1 MKQPLDCARRLGDGA
16 VFPRIRAGAS
26 LKPCAR
32 RGARR
37 GRGGVFPRI
46 RAGASLKLGEVGE
59 DAGLPGVF
67 SPAFVRGP
75 H

>member
-1 MKQPLDCARRLGDGA
+1 MDADAVPH

-26 LKPCAR
+26 LK
-32 RGARR
+32 GLDI
-37 GRGGVFPRI
+37 GMPRLAI
-46 RAGASLKLGEVGE
+46 
-59 DAGLPGVF
+59 GVF

>member
-1 MKQPLDCARRLGDGA
+1 MKAFQNANVLRHRPH

-26 LKPCAR
+26 LKGD
-32 RGARR
+32 RGYL
-37 GRGGVFPRI
+37 
-46 RAGASLKLGEVGE
+46 ASGVGE
-59 DAGLPGVF
+59 PF

>member
-1 MKQPLDCARRLGDGA
+1 MSFWLSHL

-26 LKPCAR
+26 LKRVPHHD
-32 RGARR
+32 
-37 GRGGVFPRI
+37 GRLVQLVFPSI
-46 RAGASLKLGEVGE
+46 RAGASLKHPDR
-59 DAGLPGVF
+59 DAQAVAEIEF

>member
-1 MKQPLDCARRLGDGA
+1 MKREETDMPYYIVD

-26 LKPCAR
+26 LK
-32 RGARR
+32 GA
-37 GRGGVFPRI
+37 GGVDQKK
-46 RAGASLKLGEVGE
+46 A
-59 DAGLPGVF
+59 DAMF